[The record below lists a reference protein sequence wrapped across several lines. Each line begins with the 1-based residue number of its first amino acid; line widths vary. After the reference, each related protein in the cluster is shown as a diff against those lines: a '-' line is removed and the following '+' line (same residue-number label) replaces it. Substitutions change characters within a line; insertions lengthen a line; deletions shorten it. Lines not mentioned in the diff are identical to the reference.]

1 MNCLICPDRAWCE
14 GMDDCTYFKAK
25 RPAFIRLVSA
35 LLAVAAWTAYAAPH
49 TQGGY
54 SVAEGWRARLI
65 DLDALYGAV
74 GKAESND
81 GRTSRNHYQLTER
94 YVRDVERITG
104 LPVPNSVYESKARQ
118 EAAMLDYWNH
128 YGERYEAASGRP
140 INAEVLAKIH
150 RVGYRGLKSK
160 PKTARDYWHKV
171 RPEYEAR
178 KAHNQFKRKGDR

>member
-1 MNCLICPDRAWCE
+1 MKRLI
-14 GMDDCTYFKAK
+14 YS
-25 RPAFIRLVSA
+25 I
-35 LLAVAAWTAYAAPH
+35 AVAVASWTAYAAPN

-74 GKAESND
+74 GKAESDN

-104 LPVPNSVYESKARQ
+104 KPASRTVYGDKSKQ

-128 YGERYEAASGRP
+128 YGERYESASGRP
-140 INAEVLAKIH
+140 INAEVLAKMH
-150 RVGYRGLKSK
+150 RVGYRGMKSK
-160 PKTARDYWHKV
+160 QTVAREYWHKV

-178 KAHNQFKRKGDR
+178 KAHNQFKRKGGR

>member
-1 MNCLICPDRAWCE
+1 MKRLIYSIA
-14 GMDDCTYFKAK
+14 
-25 RPAFIRLVSA
+25 V
-35 LLAVAAWTAYAAPH
+35 AVAALTAYAAPH
-49 TQGGY
+49 TQDGY

-74 GKAESND
+74 GKAESDN

-104 LPVPNSVYESKARQ
+104 RAASRTVYGDKAKQ
-118 EAAMLDYWNH
+118 EAAMLEYWNH
-128 YGERYEAASGRP
+128 YGERYEAASGMVVS
-140 INAEVLAKIH
+140 AEVLAKMH

-160 PKTARDYWHKV
+160 QKTARDYWHKV

-178 KAHNQFKRKGDR
+178 KAHNQFKRKGGR

>member
-14 GMDDCTYFKAK
+14 GMDECPYFKAK
-25 RPAFIRLVSA
+25 RPAFVRLVSA
-35 LLAVAAWTAYAAPH
+35 LLAVAACTAYAAPH
-49 TQGGY
+49 TKDGY

-74 GKAESND
+74 GKAESDN
-81 GRTSRNHYQLTER
+81 GRTSRNHYQFTER

-104 LPVPNSVYESKARQ
+104 KAVSRTVYGDKSKQ

-128 YGERYEAASGRP
+128 YGERYEAASGRA
-140 INAEVLAKIH
+140 ISAEVLAKMH

-160 PKTARDYWHKV
+160 QTVAREYWHKV

-178 KAHNQFKRKGDR
+178 KAHNQFKRKGGR

>member
-1 MNCLICPDRAWCE
+1 MKRLIYSIA
-14 GMDDCTYFKAK
+14 
-25 RPAFIRLVSA
+25 V
-35 LLAVAAWTAYAAPH
+35 AVAAWTAYAAPH

-74 GKAESND
+74 GKAESD
-81 GRTSRNHYQLTER
+81 SGRTSRNHYQLTER

-104 LPVPNSVYESKARQ
+104 LTVPHSVYENKARQ

-128 YGERYEAASGRP
+128 YGERYEAASGRT
-140 INAEVLAKIH
+140 ISAEVLAKMH

-160 PKTARDYWHKV
+160 PTVAREYWHKV
-171 RPEYEAR
+171 KPEYEAR
-178 KAHNQFKRKGDR
+178 KAHNQFKQKGGR

>member
-1 MNCLICPDRAWCE
+1 MKRLIYSIA
-14 GMDDCTYFKAK
+14 
-25 RPAFIRLVSA
+25 V
-35 LLAVAAWTAYAAPH
+35 AVAAWTAYAAPH

-74 GKAESND
+74 GKAESD
-81 GRTSRNHYQLTER
+81 SGRTSRNHYQLTPR

-104 LPVPNSVYESKARQ
+104 KAASRTVYGDKAKQ
-118 EAAMLDYWNH
+118 EAAMLEYWNH
-128 YGERYEAASGRP
+128 YGERYEAASGRA
-140 INAEVLAKIH
+140 ISAEVLAKIH

-178 KAHNQFKRKGDR
+178 KAHNQFKRKGGR